1 MRLAWLFLFIGLA
14 AGPGF
19 AQPATDDTES
29 VRAQFRL
36 ALGLVRAGITSS
48 AADSES
54 LREYAIYPYLEASRL
69 ARGFDSRARAWTEAD
84 AAVAGFL
91 AEHDVEPVSVNLRV
105 SWLQSLA
112 TRDLWPAYREHY
124 RAEVADTG
132 LRCRYLIA
140 RIELGDTEG
149 ITAPILQE
157 WLTPYQLP
165 DECEPVFRWSRN
177 NGGLGDD
184 ATEARVRLLLE
195 NGEAGFARI
204 IAQRLPAERA
214 RPLLAWADLIERP
227 RASIEAHLR
236 GPAWPIDA
244 DMLLAAWSRLARDD
258 PDTAIA
264 MADQLLA
271 SDLVVAADSGRF
283 ALALA
288 LGLAWDRRPETL
300 DAFARVPAALLDD
313 YALGW
318 QTRAA
323 LWAGD
328 TAVARSAI
336 GAMSPTQ
343 LATAQWRYWNA
354 RVSTSNDSRE
364 QLFGALLPDDNYF
377 SAVAAAAL
385 NDPVAIHPAAH
396 AADPA
401 TIAALALA
409 PGIVRARELRLV
421 DLPVA
426 AQREWREVFATL
438 DPGEREQSIHLAAEL
453 GWHDVAIAT
462 ATELGVYFDY
472 ALLYPRPFDEAVDS
486 AAEEFGI
493 EPALIYAV
501 MRQESLYRVDAESAA
516 GAVGLM
522 QVQRGTARDV
532 SRQIGAVAP
541 GGLDPLV
548 PDQGI
553 RLGAARLASLVER
566 YDGRIV
572 PALAAYN
579 AGPAAVDRWLPAEPI
594 AGDVWLENVPFN
606 ETREYVRRVLW
617 HTVVFDWL
625 DGERVDAR
633 DWLQEI
639 SPP

>member
-1 MRLAWLFLFIGLA
+1 MRLAWLFLSIGLA

-19 AQPATDDTES
+19 AQPAADDFES
-29 VRAQFRL
+29 PRAQFRL
-36 ALGLVRAGITSS
+36 ALGLVRAGITSP
-48 AADSES
+48 AADSEP
-54 LREYAIYPYLEASRL
+54 LREYPIYPYLEAFRL
-69 ARGFDSRARAWTEAD
+69 ARELDSATLAWTEAD

-91 AEHDVEPVSVNLRV
+91 AQHDGEPVSVNLRV
-105 SWLQSLA
+105 AWLQSLA
-112 TRDLWPAYREHY
+112 TRDLWPPYREHY
-124 RAEVADTG
+124 RVEVADTG

-140 RIELGDTEG
+140 RIELGDTED
-149 ITAPILQE
+149 IAPLVLQE

-195 NGEAGFARI
+195 NEETEFARI

-227 RASIEAHLR
+227 RESIAAHLE

-244 DMLLAAWSRLARDD
+244 EMLLAAWSRLARDD
-258 PDTAIA
+258 PDAALAIV
-264 MADQLLA
+264 DELLA
-271 SDLVVAADSGRF
+271 SDLAVAADSGRF

-300 DAFARVPAALLDD
+300 DAFARVPPALLDD
-313 YALGW
+313 YALAW
-318 QTRAA
+318 RARAA

-328 TAVARSAI
+328 SAVARSAI
-336 GAMSPTQ
+336 ASMSPTQ
-343 LATAQWRYWNA
+343 LATAQWRYWSA
-354 RVSTSNDSRE
+354 RVSTSHDTRDR
-364 QLFGALLPDDNYF
+364 LFGALLLDDNYF
-377 SAVAAAAL
+377 AAVAAAGL
-385 NDPVAIHPAAH
+385 HDPPAIHPATH

-401 TIAALALA
+401 TITALATT

-421 DLPVA
+421 ELPVA
-426 AQREWREVFATL
+426 AQREWREVYATL
-438 DPGEREQSIHLAAEL
+438 DPGEREQSIHLAADF

-472 ALLYPRPFDEAVDS
+472 ALLYPRPFDEAVDL
-486 AAEEFGI
+486 AADEFDV

-522 QVQRGTARDV
+522 QLQRGTARDV
-532 SRQIGAVAP
+532 SRELGSAAP

-548 PDQGI
+548 PDQAI
-553 RLGAARLASLVER
+553 RLGAARLASLIER
-566 YDGRIV
+566 YDDRIV

-579 AGPAAVDRWLPAEPI
+579 AGPAAVDRWLPAEPV
-594 AGDVWLENVPFN
+594 AGDIWLENVPFN

-617 HTVVFDWL
+617 HSVVFARL
-625 DGERVDAR
+625 EGERVDAR
-633 DWLQEI
+633 DWLREI
-639 SPP
+639 SR